1 MGFQI
6 ASTAQEVSAWAMIGS
21 GLLSFLSP
29 CILPMLPVYA
39 TYLLGSGS
47 REESVKAVIL
57 RALGLMT
64 GFLIFF
70 TLIGAGAGA
79 VGGALGNVDKYTLQ
93 IISGALMIVLALM
106 LLELIP
112 GLPAPGVGGTKA
124 RMEGFF
130 GSLGFGV
137 VLALSWTPCLTP
149 LLANA
154 LLLVT
159 LSDQATVLTGMGYL
173 ALYAL
178 GLCLPMMLF
187 LFLYR
192 WLGGALRWLRKAQPV
207 IRRIAG
213 DALFALGLWYIVSAT
228 VLR

>member
-1 MGFQI
+1 MGFDI
-6 ASTAQEVSAWAMIGS
+6 ASTAREVSAWAMIGS
-21 GLLSFLSP
+21 GLLSFVSP

-39 TYLLGSGS
+39 AYLLGSGS
-47 REESVKAVIL
+47 QAETGKAVWL
-57 RALGLMT
+57 RALGLLT
-64 GFLIFF
+64 GFMLFF

-79 VGGALGNVDKYTLQ
+79 VGGALAGLDRYALQ
-93 IISGALMIVLALM
+93 IISGVLMIGFSLM
-106 LLELIP
+106 LLELLP
-112 GLPAPGVGGTKA
+112 GLPMPGVTGAKA

-130 GSLGFGV
+130 GSLGFGLL
-137 VLALSWTPCLTP
+137 LALSWTPCLTP

-178 GLCLPMMLF
+178 GLCLPMLLF
-187 LFLYR
+187 MFLYR
-192 WLGGALRWLRKAQPV
+192 WLGGALRWLRKAQPL

>member
-1 MGFQI
+1 
-6 ASTAQEVSAWAMIGS
+6 MIGS

>member
-1 MGFQI
+1 
-6 ASTAQEVSAWAMIGS
+6 MIGS
-21 GLLSFLSP
+21 GLLSFVSP

-39 TYLLGSGS
+39 AYLLGTDA
-47 REESVKAVIL
+47 REDRRVVIL
-57 RALGLMT
+57 RALGLLA
-64 GFLIFF
+64 GFMVFF

-79 VGGALGNVDKYTLQ
+79 VGGALAGISRDTLR
-93 IISGALMIVLALM
+93 IVSGALMIVFALM
-106 LLELIP
+106 MLELIP
-112 GLPAPGVGGTKA
+112 GLPMPGVAGTRA

-137 VLALSWTPCLTP
+137 LLALSWTPCLTP

-159 LSDQATVLTGMGYL
+159 LSDQATVWTGMGYL

-178 GLCLPMMLF
+178 GLCLPMLLFML
-187 LFLYR
+187 LYR
-192 WLGGALRWLRKAQPV
+192 WLGGALRWLRKAQPI